1 MGHIRDIRL
10 RASEIKFLVSPDIA
24 ASIRIW
30 ARTCLDPDP
39 HGAGPHRDEYH
50 TTSVYFDTA
59 AYDVFHRR
67 GSFGRSKYRIRRYGE
82 ADSAFL
88 ERKMRGAIVLA
99 KRRTSTSLATLERL
113 TKADI
118 DPDWPGYWF
127 HRRVVARKLRPVCQ
141 VSYHRM
147 ARSVVINGDL
157 VRLTLDSELQA
168 RPLDEV
174 RFLRP
179 SGTSITDGRAI
190 LELKFVGSA
199 PTIFRSLV
207 ERFALNPQTASK
219 YRLGLAS
226 IAGDANTVYGL
237 RA

>member
-10 RASEIKFLVSPDIA
+10 RASEIKFLVTPDVA
-24 ASIRIW
+24 ASLRVW
-30 ARTCLDPDP
+30 ARTYLEPDP
-39 HGAGPHRDEYH
+39 HGAGAHRDEYQ
-50 TTSVYFDTA
+50 TTSVYFDTE

-99 KRRTSTSLATLERL
+99 KRRTVTAIATLEQL
-113 TKADI
+113 AQADI
-118 DPDWPGYWF
+118 DPEWPGYWF
-127 HRRVVARKLRPVCQ
+127 HRRVVARRLRPVCQ

-147 ARSVVINGDL
+147 ARSLAIDGSVA
-157 VRLTLDSELQA
+157 RLTLDSELYA
-168 RPLDEV
+168 RPSSAV

-179 SGTSITDGRAI
+179 SGASITDGRSI
-190 LELKFVGSA
+190 LELKFVGPA
-199 PTIFRSLV
+199 PSLFRTLV

-226 IAGDANTVYGL
+226 IAGEVSSVDGL